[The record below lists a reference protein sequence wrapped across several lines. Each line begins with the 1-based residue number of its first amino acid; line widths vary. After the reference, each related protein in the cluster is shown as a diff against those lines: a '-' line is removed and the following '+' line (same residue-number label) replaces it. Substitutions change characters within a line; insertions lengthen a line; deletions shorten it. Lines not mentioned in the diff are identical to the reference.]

1 MEAAGDMKGAV
12 IATNQGNELCHKTME
27 IFATVSQLQSY
38 EVLSSSHRLFYLCYC
53 SYRPL
58 CYTLLL
64 ASCILLLQAYGAEA
78 GVAAL
83 KWLPYGGR
91 GVQPSEKLTQ
101 MRKWE
106 SALVR

>member
-1 MEAAGDMKGAV
+1 MKSSLPLIECFIYV
-12 IATNQGNELCHKTME
+12 IVDADPYVIL
-27 IFATVSQLQSY
+27 SY
-38 EVLSSSHRLFYLCYC
+38 LWY
-53 SYRPL
+53 
-58 CYTLLL
+58 
-64 ASCILLLQAYGAEA
+64 ILLLQAYGAEA

-101 MRKWE
+101 IRKWE